1 MLNLNHLYPQKSTF
15 IFELDQV
22 LIPEK
27 EYDLQVYY
35 LFTNF
40 IEYLETFPN
49 ANEML
54 EFISKRYELHGKQ
67 NMFNELVSVFGIDKK
82 YEENLALLF
91 SNAKLPLK
99 ILLYKEALELL
110 EDLVANRK
118 NIYILTAGNPQTQL
132 NKITQTEWNGLD
144 QYLKVYFV
152 DEYEQKPSAKA
163 LEILINENN
172 IDRDKVVLFGLNQTD
187 KQMATN
193 FGITLENLLI
203 NKDI

>member
-1 MLNLNHLYPQKSTF
+1 
-15 IFELDQV
+15 
-22 LIPEK
+22 
-27 EYDLQVYY
+27 
-35 LFTNF
+35 
-40 IEYLETFPN
+40 
-49 ANEML
+49 
-54 EFISKRYELHGKQ
+54 
-67 NMFNELVSVFGIDKK
+67 MFNELVSVFGIDKK

-110 EDLVANRK
+110 KDLVANKK

-172 IDRDKVVLFGLNQTD
+172 IDRDKVVLFGLNHTD